1 MNRYGNKLVELYKD
15 FYNAQQETQEM
26 LLMIE
31 NHWIKMKRQIEFLS
45 SVWNDLDSELQ
56 VHQHHVLVVLQG
68 KLQTAISVVDSLH
81 GSGKE
86 DSSMKQLMRKKG
98 DVRRA
103 KYAILG
109 KERLRKAIEELRDW
123 SSLFD
128 PSWFLMTSI
137 RNPKFDEVL
146 TEQSSIHRGPLSE
159 LKNLRDAVKVDDV
172 SDGMDKSM
180 FISSN
185 DISLERMSIRF
196 SSCQLAKDQHQGR
209 IAYIT
214 DNMVLRPQ
222 ADIQGTIKDVRKLAR
237 TLSRVDPLTFGL
249 LRCAGVIKHLSPAVD
264 TLKPPSHTAS
274 AVRVESFELIFS
286 APQGFGAPESLRAL
300 LLSPSQEHPLNERFE
315 VAKQLANSV
324 MFVHNAQ
331 FVHKNIS
338 PETVLLLKNDSST
351 LGIPFL
357 VGFEKFRL
365 ADGRTYHI
373 GDSLW
378 QQNLYR
384 HPTRQGTRP
393 IEDYRMQHDIYSLG
407 VCLLEIGMWS
417 SLV

>member
-1 MNRYGNKLVELYKD
+1 
-15 FYNAQQETQEM
+15 
-26 LLMIE
+26 
-31 NHWIKMKRQIEFLS
+31 MKRQIEFLG
-45 SVWNDLDSELQ
+45 SVWNDLDGELQ
-56 VHQHHVLVVLQG
+56 VHQQHVLVVLQG
-68 KLQTAISVVDSLH
+68 KLQTAISAVDGLH
-81 GSGKE
+81 GNGKE

-98 DVRRA
+98 DVRRV
-103 KYAILG
+103 KYATLG
-109 KERLRKAIEELRDW
+109 KERLRKAMEELKEW
-123 SSLFD
+123 SSMFD

-137 RNPKFDEVL
+137 RNPKFDELL
-146 TEQSSIHRGPLSE
+146 TEQSSIHSGPLSE
-159 LKNLRDAVKVDDV
+159 LKSLRDAVKIDNA
-172 SDGMDKSM
+172 SDGTDKSM

-185 DISLERMSIRF
+185 DLSLERMSIRF
-196 SSCQLAKDQHQGR
+196 SSSQVAKDQHEGR

-214 DNMVLRPQ
+214 DHMVLHPQ
-222 ADIQGTIKDVRKLAR
+222 ADIQGTTKDVRKLAR
-237 TLSRVDPLTFGL
+237 TLGRMDPLTFGL
-249 LRCAGVIKHLSPAVD
+249 LRCAGVIKHLFPAVK
-264 TLKPPSHTAS
+264 TLKPPPKAGS
-274 AVRVESFELIFS
+274 AATVESFEFIFS
-286 APQGFGAPESLRAL
+286 IPQGFGAPESLRAL
-300 LLSPSQEHPLNERFE
+300 LLSRSQEHPLNERFE

-338 PETVLLLKNDSST
+338 PETVLLLKSDSST
-351 LGIPFL
+351 LGMPFL

-384 HPTRQGTRP
+384 HPTRQGLRP

-417 SLV
+417 SLVRCPQWWQAFKSSSAIPLDA

>member
-1 MNRYGNKLVELYKD
+1 
-15 FYNAQQETQEM
+15 M

-45 SVWNDLDSELQ
+45 SVWNDLDVELQ

-68 KLQTAISVVDSLH
+68 KLQRAVSAVDSLH
-81 GSGKE
+81 GNGNE

-109 KERLRKAIEELRDW
+109 KERLRKAIEELKDW
-123 SSLFD
+123 SSMFD

-137 RNPKFDEVL
+137 RNPKFDELL
-146 TEQSSIHRGPLSE
+146 TEQSSIHSGPLLE
-159 LKNLRDAVKVDDV
+159 LKSLRDAVKIDDA
-172 SDGMDKSM
+172 SDGTDRSM

-185 DISLERMSIRF
+185 DLSLERNSIRF
-196 SSCQLAKDQHQGR
+196 SSSEVAKDEHEGK

-214 DNMVLRPQ
+214 DRMALHPQ

-237 TLSRVDPLTFGL
+237 TLCRMNPLTFGL
-249 LRCAGVIKHLSPAVD
+249 LRCAGVIKHLSPPVK
-264 TLKPPSHTAS
+264 TLKPPPQAGSPAP
-274 AVRVESFELIFS
+274 VESFEFIFS
-286 APQGFGAPESLRAL
+286 IPQGFGVPESLRAL
-300 LLSPSQEHPLNERFE
+300 LLSRSQEHPLNERFE

-351 LGIPFL
+351 LGMPFL

-384 HPTRQGTRP
+384 HPTRQGLRP